1 LSFSKIRQQVGNAI
15 AGKQAGS
22 TTFSYDAMQ
31 KAGLQVI
38 TSERIY
44 DRQREQTAF
53 NDLFNLKPKVD
64 AEPETKFEFYVEQLN
79 LIWGNYKAYQMAWF
93 RAGSEPGFA
102 QMVTALE
109 GMKEKTDLAIERNRH
124 RLAIYSK
131 GITEANKNKEKNA
144 TIINKLTARKEQL
157 VRNFHVSWLIMLMFK
172 YVSAQGNLSWK
183 REDVNPPI
191 TLAIQTVQPIQQ
203 SYPPTT
209 NEHPKELGTPK
220 PTANWG
226 KPKYTVPVTDEAE
239 TEKQQQ

>member
-1 LSFSKIRQQVGNAI
+1 MPLKKENTSLSFSNIRQQVGNFI
-15 AGKQAGS
+15 AGKQSGS

-44 DRQREQTAF
+44 ERQHEQKLF
-53 NDLFNLKPKVD
+53 NGLFNLKPPID
-64 AEPETKFEFYVEQLN
+64 ARPEDKFEFYVDQLN

-124 RLAIYSK
+124 RLAIYNK

-144 TIINKLTARKEQL
+144 TIVSKLTARKEQL
-157 VRNFHVSWLIMLMFK
+157 VRNFHVAWLLMLMFK
-172 YVSAQGNLSWK
+172 YISAQGNLSWK
-183 REDVNPPI
+183 REDVDKPM

-203 SYPPTT
+203 DRARV
-209 NEHPKELGTPK
+209 NEDLLKE
-220 PTANWG
+220 AD
-226 KPKYTVPVTDEAE
+226 VSE
-239 TEKQQQ
+239 